1 MHRIHDV
8 GERETLVRQEFL
20 EFVRGI
26 TVNPVPCR
34 AACYGVA
41 DLGELF
47 GGKAKF
53 ARIPSHFPLLPAF
66 VLRTGLRRSR

>member
-20 EFVRGI
+20 EF
-26 TVNPVPCR
+26 
-34 AACYGVA
+34 
-41 DLGELF
+41 
-47 GGKAKF
+47 
-53 ARIPSHFPLLPAF
+53 ARIPGYFPLLPAF